1 MAATL
6 FLHLGDGELSDVKEA
21 GKVDA
26 QHGYVVGFGVLG
38 EGLGD
43 EDAGIV
49 DERVDAPE
57 PGHALGDHT
66 LRRSPIGDVAGHR
79 EDFIIVRRLERSRR
93 RDDAVIAIAV
103 RLDESRADTLRR
115 SGDDCNFPFVAHA
128 TSFTLAKGLVE
139 RAAAT
144 PISLWRFTFS
154 RTALRFARCSRGA
167 AIRHR
172 TVVRKPISNI
182 NSARA

>member
-6 FLHLGDGELSDVKEA
+6 FLHVGDGEVSDVKEA

-26 QHGYVVGFGVLG
+26 QHGYVVGFDVLG

-79 EDFIIVRRLERSRR
+79 EDFIPDWRLYPSPRRA
-93 RDDAVIAIAV
+93 DAGIAIAV
-103 RLDESRADTLRR
+103 RPPA
-115 SGDDCNFPFVAHA
+115 
-128 TSFTLAKGLVE
+128 
-139 RAAAT
+139 
-144 PISLWRFTFS
+144 
-154 RTALRFARCSRGA
+154 
-167 AIRHR
+167 
-172 TVVRKPISNI
+172 
-182 NSARA
+182 